1 MRIWI
6 LSMLALIVVSAGCSK
21 NAEELSSPSHMFEN
35 LRTCWAGAKETLQT
49 SEPKLGQVAGVEN
62 ILAGPMRRTIEM
74 DYSKPNKAELLKKYD
89 DLGAAFQQNVSPMLG
104 RTGYAV
110 VLNYGYT
117 NEMVRD
123 AFMKLDADFEA
134 MVKLAN

>member
-1 MRIWI
+1 MRVWI
-6 LSMLALIVVSAGCSK
+6 LSTLAFAVVLAGCSK

-35 LRTCWAGAKETLQT
+35 LRKCWADAKATLQT
-49 SEPKLGQVAGVEN
+49 DAPMHGRVACVEN

-89 DLGAAFQQNVSPMLG
+89 DLAAAFQQNVAPMLG
-104 RTGYAV
+104 RTGYGV
-110 VLNYGYT
+110 VLNSGYT
-117 NEMVRD
+117 NQMVRD
-123 AFMKLDADFEA
+123 AFMKLDVDFEA